1 MKNINRY
8 CGIEESLETSLQQIQ
23 LIKSGNI
30 PKKSWKEFCLEID
43 KEDIMEKPINIP
55 FVIAEDKSNKFK
67 NLKRSSKL
75 DEILEK
81 AKTIKI
87 KEYVK

>member
-1 MKNINRY
+1 MENVNRY
-8 CGIEESLETSLQQIQ
+8 CSIEESLETSLQQMQ
-23 LIKSGNI
+23 LIKSGSI

-43 KEDIMEKPINIP
+43 KENIMEKPINTP
-55 FVIAEDKSNKFK
+55 FVIAKDKSNEFK

-81 AKTIKI
+81 AKMIRI

>member
-30 PKKSWKEFCLEID
+30 PKKSWKDFYLEIY
-43 KEDIMEKPINIP
+43 K
-55 FVIAEDKSNKFK
+55 
-67 NLKRSSKL
+67 
-75 DEILEK
+75 EILWK
-81 AKTIKI
+81 N
-87 KEYVK
+87 Y

>member
-1 MKNINRY
+1 MENTNRY

-30 PKKSWKEFCLEID
+30 PKKSWKDFCLEIQ

-55 FVIAEDKSNKFK
+55 FVIAEDKSNEFK
-67 NLKRSSKL
+67 SLKRSSKL
-75 DEILEK
+75 DRILEK
-81 AKTIKI
+81 AKMIKI